1 MYVPPKPYNIMDDV
15 GLFPMMHEAP
25 DKDSLRI
32 VVANYDFAYGGI
44 EHYEALRNY
53 ETDPRKRLRK
63 RCGRPRKKFRPKG
76 KHKPLLYMYGLE
88 RGLKDQ
94 SSEYQR
100 KKKMHSQKWKRD
112 HRNET
117 RKEGKRERATHPPG
131 KAGFDYTYLMSDGS
145 THTQLLHDSGCSH
158 HCIDSDSVLAELLE
172 DKKPAKGHYLCGGG
186 GEVRVTHTGYLPMK
200 GYPSGKMKVK
210 VTVGM
215 GRDVF
220 SATQAACDGFGF
232 HLSRKNGRLNAYM
245 QSEDGTVYALYE
257 ESFGGL
263 LHFDAVVKNG
273 VVAISTTA
281 ESVCH
286 LAKDCTKR
294 MSPKMRSLVWKNR
307 FCQEGDDK
315 IRLLMKQGHKGIQF
329 NRINRKC
336 AVDNF
341 SNQTIGGPKGKTASK
356 FALEENETP
365 PTPLPPE
372 PKEKPPPHTHYVMDL
387 VVSTVESVRGFKYC
401 LTVVELTHRT
411 KHSFMLKKKSHTHKA
426 CEDLFEHLVAKHGV
440 KPTWVRPDRG
450 GEFMDKK
457 MIKLFRQK
465 YGATYSPAQ
474 TEKPWMNGI
483 AEHSE
488 KDSQKRARAMLMNAG
503 LPKEFWCYAMQH
515 AGYLSNLLPH
525 KYLDGNTPN
534 FSLTGKLF
542 DYSHLRVFG
551 CPAFVSLRKKMRKD
565 ESKWAYRSREGMY
578 MGWKVDHETHLV
590 RFADGKHVDCTD
602 VEFNELFEETFHPQ
616 GMKTTS
622 ESYRKRN
629 KDGSPPLFHTV
640 SGKLAHQH
648 DAKDLNEDTA
658 SPRETE
664 EFEIVVER
672 KRRKRQRNAEPLSP
686 VPKQNDSPV
695 EESKNPVDN
704 NLGPENLEVPV
715 FSEEEKDDSSD
726 ESGSESETDAEKEV
740 PTRTGRIRKPPRAF
754 EPEAQN
760 YKEQKRAQEK
770 TQKTLT
776 RDWNNRKRNDHAVR
790 DQVPATPS
798 PSKTYEKE
806 QAEFRELNYHYLQL
820 HERSTSSATEYM
832 HSAAT
837 RPTEAAAGSDE
848 EKILKVKD
856 PKTQKQIRA
865 MDDWNKKRFND
876 STDAEK
882 NNFFDDPKVTK
893 RIRITDVPPGE
904 TLLNTMCVWVTKF
917 LQGKY
922 DKTKARIVVEL

>member
-1 MYVPPKPYNIMDDV
+1 MPARERNVGVPEDGVKPAARIPARERNVGVPDQDGCTYSPAAPKGGARKIHWKEKWNAACRKIGNPARHAIGKGCALYVPPKPYNIMDDV

-186 GEVRVTHTGYLPMK
+186 GEVRVTHTGHLPMK

-440 KPTWVRPDRG
+440 KPT
-450 GEFMDKK
+450 
-457 MIKLFRQK
+457 
-465 YGATYSPAQ
+465 
-474 TEKPWMNGI
+474 
-483 AEHSE
+483 
-488 KDSQKRARAMLMNAG
+488 
-503 LPKEFWCYAMQH
+503 C
-515 AGYLSNLLPH
+515 
-525 KYLDGNTPN
+525 
-534 FSLTGKLF
+534 
-542 DYSHLRVFG
+542 
-551 CPAFVSLRKKMRKD
+551 
-565 ESKWAYRSREGMY
+565 
-578 MGWKVDHETHLV
+578 
-590 RFADGKHVDCTD
+590 
-602 VEFNELFEETFHPQ
+602 
-616 GMKTTS
+616 
-622 ESYRKRN
+622 
-629 KDGSPPLFHTV
+629 
-640 SGKLAHQH
+640 
-648 DAKDLNEDTA
+648 
-658 SPRETE
+658 SPRQRRGVHGQKDDKAFPAEVRSYLFTCSNRKTMDEWHCRTFRKGFAE
-664 EFEIVVER
+664 EGKGHAYER
-672 KRRKRQRNAEPLSP
+672 GPAKRILVLRNATRRL
-686 VPKQNDSPV
+686 PV
-695 EESKNPVDN
+695 ES
-704 NLGPENLEVPV
+704 
-715 FSEEEKDDSSD
+715 
-726 ESGSESETDAEKEV
+726 
-740 PTRTGRIRKPPRAF
+740 PTA
-754 EPEAQN
+754 
-760 YKEQKRAQEK
+760 
-770 TQKTLT
+770 
-776 RDWNNRKRNDHAVR
+776 
-790 DQVPATPS
+790 QVP
-798 PSKTYEKE
+798 
-806 QAEFRELNYHYLQL
+806 
-820 HERSTSSATEYM
+820 
-832 HSAAT
+832 
-837 RPTEAAAGSDE
+837 
-848 EKILKVKD
+848 
-856 PKTQKQIRA
+856 
-865 MDDWNKKRFND
+865 
-876 STDAEK
+876 
-882 NNFFDDPKVTK
+882 
-893 RIRITDVPPGE
+893 
-904 TLLNTMCVWVTKF
+904 
-917 LQGKY
+917 
-922 DKTKARIVVEL
+922 